1 MFKTGNIFI
10 DAFTQIIIFLP
21 LLPVIMIFL
30 RKIYSND
37 VLNFLMILCLL
48 NFIEGLIFS
57 ISHTLNINEVSIQN
71 IFSLPELIILIQIFK
86 STIPRKSR
94 EVLYILLIA
103 FISAVI
109 TYYFIKGTGER
120 RAELSDVQDGII
132 IVITIAGLL
141 NLVRNNYLHIFKSP
155 LFWIAAGTL
164 FYFII
169 AVLLEVVDK
178 CCLQPGQLP
187 GGDNMILLNIASIVR
202 YLFYTL
208 ASLFYNNPRYNKNNF

>member
-1 MFKTGNIFI
+1 M
-10 DAFTQIIIFLP
+10 
-21 LLPVIMIFL
+21 
-30 RKIYSND
+30 
-37 VLNFLMILCLL
+37 
-48 NFIEGLIFS
+48 
-57 ISHTLNINEVSIQN
+57 
-71 IFSLPELIILIQIFK
+71 
-86 STIPRKSR
+86 
-94 EVLYILLIA
+94 YILLIA

-109 TYYFIKGTGER
+109 TYYFIKGTGET
-120 RAELSDVQDGII
+120 RAELSGVQDGII
-132 IVITIAGLL
+132 IVIAIAGLL